1 MATTT
6 TTIKRTKFKLTT
18 EQLLDMFYWLK
29 LMRAFDL
36 RLSILVKQ
44 GKVRSGVYTGIGQ
57 EAIIVGTCFALRKE
71 DFICPLHRDLGS
83 FLMKGVEPRAM
94 MSQMF
99 GKATGLSKGRDSA
112 LHSGVSELGIFG
124 NTSMLGANLPVA
136 AGLGLTFKME
146 KTDNVVVAYF
156 GEGASNT
163 GDFHEALNFA
173 GVQRLPIVFVCE
185 NNLYAYSVPV
195 EKSMAIDDVA
205 DRAESYGFD
214 GVSINGND
222 VLAVYQS
229 TQGALARARNGE
241 GPTLIECKTYRWHG
255 HSEHDKAFYRTDEEL
270 AMWKSR
276 DPIPTF
282 TTYLQ
287 AGNISE
293 RGEAEGNRRPRGG
306 DDRRC
311 RGICDERAGPRV
323 PRTRSRISM
332 PKELTYL
339 EAIREALAEEMRRDP
354 KVFVLGE
361 DVGEYGGAFGV
372 TQGLFQEFGES
383 RVIDTPISESAIVGI
398 SIGAS
403 LRGYRPVAEMQF
415 ADFIS
420 CGFDQIVN
428 QAATLR
434 YRYGGRASVP
444 IVVRAPSG
452 GNVGGGLYHSQNPEA
467 WFIHRPGLKVVAP
480 STPFDAKGLLK
491 AAIRDDNPVVYFEH
505 KYLYRRA
512 KGAVPEGDEIVPI
525 GVAATR
531 REGDDITLLTYGA
544 MVQPSL
550 EAADRLSKDG
560 VEVEVIDLRTL
571 LPFDKDAILRSVE
584 KTNRAMIVHE
594 DVKTLGIGAEL
605 SAVIME
611 ERFDALDAPVMRV
624 TYPDTH
630 CPFSNVLEAF
640 NLPDADKITAALRKL
655 AEY

>member
-1 MATTT
+1 
-6 TTIKRTKFKLTT
+6 
-18 EQLLDMFYWLK
+18 
-29 LMRAFDL
+29 
-36 RLSILVKQ
+36 
-44 GKVRSGVYTGIGQ
+44 
-57 EAIIVGTCFALRKE
+57 
-71 DFICPLHRDLGS
+71 
-83 FLMKGVEPRAM
+83 
-94 MSQMF
+94 
-99 GKATGLSKGRDSA
+99 
-112 LHSGVSELGIFG
+112 
-124 NTSMLGANLPVA
+124 
-136 AGLGLTFKME
+136 
-146 KTDNVVVAYF
+146 
-156 GEGASNT
+156 
-163 GDFHEALNFA
+163 
-173 GVQRLPIVFVCE
+173 
-185 NNLYAYSVPV
+185 
-195 EKSMAIDDVA
+195 
-205 DRAESYGFD
+205 
-214 GVSINGND
+214 
-222 VLAVYQS
+222 
-229 TQGALARARNGE
+229 
-241 GPTLIECKTYRWHG
+241 
-255 HSEHDKAFYRTDEEL
+255 
-270 AMWKSR
+270 
-276 DPIPTF
+276 
-282 TTYLQ
+282 
-287 AGNISE
+287 
-293 RGEAEGNRRPRGG
+293 
-306 DDRRC
+306 
-311 RGICDERAGPRV
+311 
-323 PRTRSRISM
+323 M
-332 PKELTYL
+332 PKELSYL
-339 EAIREALAEEMRRDP
+339 EAIREGLVEEMRRDP

-383 RVIDTPISESAIVGI
+383 RVLDTPISESAIVGI

-434 YRYGGRASVP
+434 YRYGGRTSVP
-444 IVVRAPSG
+444 IVIRAPSG

-480 STPFDAKGLLK
+480 STAYDAKGLLK

-512 KGAVPEGDEIVPI
+512 KGAVPEDDEIVPI

-584 KTNRAMIVHE
+584 KTNRVMIVHE

-611 ERFDALDAPVMRV
+611 EKFDALDAPVMRV